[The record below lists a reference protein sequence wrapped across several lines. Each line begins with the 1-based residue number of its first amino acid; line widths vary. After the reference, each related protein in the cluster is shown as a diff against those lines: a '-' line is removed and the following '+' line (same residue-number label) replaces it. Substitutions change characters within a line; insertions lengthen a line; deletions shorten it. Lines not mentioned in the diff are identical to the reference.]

1 MNFKTV
7 FSVSILLFGGLVTH
21 AHGEEPFSLSLP
33 VDCEIGE
40 TCFVQNYV
48 DHDPGPGRQDFQ
60 CRAMT
65 YDGHEG
71 TDFRVLSLV
80 EQQAGVAVLASAD
93 GVVLR
98 TRDGETDVSVRSIG
112 AQMVAGRECGNAV
125 VIDHG
130 NGWQTQ
136 YCHMALNSVAVTP
149 GQRLKRGDPIGRI
162 GLSGKTEFPHLHM
175 SVRLNGKMV
184 DPFAPEAEPGQCGT
198 QAGSLWRAEFREAL
212 SYRNRIVLNKGF
224 ADRPVE
230 AKDIETG
237 SILARTPNSDSAALV
252 AYVRVIGLEAGDVQR
267 LVLRRQD
274 GTVLVENTTEPLTK
288 PFAQQMLYVGNRKPA
303 DGWTKGIYEASYSV
317 KRDGQTVSEDV
328 FSIRF

>member
-1 MNFKTV
+1 MFFKIV
-7 FSVSILLFGGLVTH
+7 FSLSIAVFSGLATH
-21 AHGEEPFSLSLP
+21 VEAEEPFSLSLP
-33 VDCEIGE
+33 VDCEIGK

-48 DHDPGPGRQDFQ
+48 DNDPGSGRQDFQ

-80 EQQAGVAVLASAD
+80 EQRAGVSVLAVAD

-98 TRDGETDVSVRSIG
+98 TRDGEPDVSVRSIG

-162 GLSGKTEFPHLHM
+162 GLSGKTEFPHLHL
-175 SVRLNGKMV
+175 SVRLNGKIV
-184 DPFAPEAEPGQCGT
+184 DPFAPDAEPGQCGT
-198 QAGSLWRAEFREAL
+198 PAGSMWRADLRDAL

-224 ADRPVE
+224 TDRPIE
-230 AKDIETG
+230 ANDIETG
-237 SILARTPNSDSAALV
+237 SAAAQTPNSDSAALV

-267 LVLRRQD
+267 LVLRRPD
-274 GTVLVENTTEPLTK
+274 GTVLVENTTESLTK
-288 PFAQQMLYVGNRKPA
+288 PFAQQMLYVGNRKPVG
-303 DGWTKGIYEASYSV
+303 GWIKGTYEASYSV

>member
-1 MNFKTV
+1 MFFKIVFSISITV
-7 FSVSILLFGGLVTH
+7 FVGLATH
-21 AHGEEPFSLSLP
+21 VEAEEPFSLSLP
-33 VDCEIGE
+33 VDCEIGK

-48 DHDPGPGRQDFQ
+48 DNDPGSGRQDFQ

-80 EQQAGVAVLASAD
+80 EQRAGVSVLATAD

-98 TRDGETDVSVRSIG
+98 TRDGEPDVSVRSIG

-162 GLSGKTEFPHLHM
+162 GLSGKTEFPHLHL
-175 SVRLNGKMV
+175 SVRLNGKVV
-184 DPFAPEAEPGQCGT
+184 DPFAPDAEPGKCG
-198 QAGSLWRAEFREAL
+198 QPSASLWASEVREAL

-224 ADRPVE
+224 SDGPVGSNE
-230 AKDIETG
+230 IETG
-237 SILARTPNSDSAALV
+237 SVTARTPNAGSVAVV
-252 AYVRVIGLEAGDVQR
+252 AYVRVIGLEAGDIQR
-267 LVLRRQD
+267 LTLRRPD
-274 GTVLVENTTEPLTK
+274 GTILVENVEEPLAK
-288 PFAQQMLYVGNRKPA
+288 PLAQQTVYVGHKRPE
-303 DGWTKGIYEASYSV
+303 DGWVVGRYEASYSV
-317 KRDGQTVSEDV
+317 VREGRVVSEDR
-328 FSIRF
+328 FSISF